1 MVHFIEKIPTIH
13 EPDSQR
19 VVHVH
24 KLFIDAQIQDASHG
38 VQRVEKAL
46 LRLALTEKPLTA
58 K

>member
-1 MVHFIEKIPTIH
+1 MGLEMRLCWSTSLKNTHYSH

-46 LRLALTEKPLTA
+46 L
-58 K
+58 